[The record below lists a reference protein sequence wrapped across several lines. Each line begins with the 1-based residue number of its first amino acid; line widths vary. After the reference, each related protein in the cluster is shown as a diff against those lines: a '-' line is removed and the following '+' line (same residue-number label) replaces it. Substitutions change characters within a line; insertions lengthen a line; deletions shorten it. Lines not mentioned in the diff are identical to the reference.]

1 MNTDKKID
9 VYILPLLL
17 LLVICLVRSVSL
29 PWSDFAGYYFG
40 GRELLSGRYGNAYD
54 MQNLNTLIASAGY
67 HGVFVSYAPFPPF
80 TSLVFA
86 PFLPFPMG
94 QSKLLFN
101 GFSVALFIFT
111 VIRSRKFFSISGPQ
125 ILLLTI
131 VFYIPIINNLAFGQS
146 YLLLCCLLL
155 EGYMAYKKDKIV
167 LSSFLWALAAV
178 FKVFPAVI
186 LLFLLLKKKYRQ
198 AAWLSAACAL
208 LLLLSLLINGWPAW
222 KYYITEI
229 LPKVNNGELND
240 SFTFMFQSAF
250 MLFKK
255 LFVYDALLNPH
266 PFYDNPYLFLTLA
279 GLFKALI
286 LTACITFTVRA
297 RQRDFDSFAIW
308 IMGSMLISPNG
319 SSYSLILL
327 LIPLLALMTQ
337 KKTAAV
343 LLPALVLW
351 AACYFPVFRLGNAP
365 ALLQFP
371 RLYLLLIFFAFLL
384 RPLKTA
390 WHPGLWAALSLLFI
404 LPPIAGYR
412 RDTDNSTYFFPAE
425 QHIFIYDYSVS
436 KGGLVYSWWDDKG
449 PQSAPAGFPVTSA
462 TAEGLEI
469 KNKQIYYNGKQLTSS
484 PDSKKRPMLING
496 AFILYLSDK
505 NRGPG
510 FYTLRRLIPPRQG

>member
-1 MNTDKKID
+1 
-9 VYILPLLL
+9 
-17 LLVICLVRSVSL
+17 
-29 PWSDFAGYYFG
+29 
-40 GRELLSGRYGNAYD
+40 
-54 MQNLNTLIASAGY
+54 
-67 HGVFVSYAPFPPF
+67 
-80 TSLVFA
+80 
-86 PFLPFPMG
+86 
-94 QSKLLFN
+94 
-101 GFSVALFIFT
+101 
-111 VIRSRKFFSISGPQ
+111 
-125 ILLLTI
+125 
-131 VFYIPIINNLAFGQS
+131 
-146 YLLLCCLLL
+146 
-155 EGYMAYKKDKIV
+155 MAYKKDKIV

-186 LLFLLLKKKYRQ
+186 LPFLLLKKKYRQ
-198 AAWLSAACAL
+198 AAWLCAASAL

-240 SFTFMFQSAF
+240 SFTFMFQSGF

-255 LFVYDALLNPH
+255 LFVYDTLLNPR

-297 RQRDFDSFAIW
+297 KQRDFDSFAIW

-337 KKTAAV
+337 KKTVAS
-343 LLPALVLW
+343 LLPALVLG
-351 AACYFPVFRLGNAP
+351 AACYVPVFRLGNAP
-365 ALLQFP
+365 VLVQFP
-371 RLYLLLIFFAFLL
+371 RLYLLLIFFSLLL

-390 WHPGLWAALSLLFI
+390 WHPGLWVALSLLFI
-404 LPPIAGYR
+404 LPPLAGYR
-412 RDTDNSTYFFPAE
+412 RETDNSTYFFPTE

-436 KGGLVYSWWDDKG
+436 KGGLVYSWWDDG
-449 PQSAPAGFPVTSA
+449 GTQSAPAGFAVTTA

-484 PDSKKRPMLING
+484 PDSKRKPMLING
-496 AFILYLSDK
+496 TFILYLSDK